1 MKYLVLKNLNSNK
14 ASDRLRISPWI
25 EIAKSNGFSIIY
37 WKNWFNLLSTYFKY
51 KNSKIIFLLS
61 KEFTLKGLFIA
72 LLSTKK
78 NKKVIIDICDLHIF
92 RTRIDIR
99 HYFKNQLGKIIIR
112 KSNLIIVPNN
122 IMSSSIMKI
131 YNQRLISVVP
141 DGLDI
146 KFLPNYCS
154 IFCKNNTL
162 KVGWFGTSGF
172 KTYNLK
178 IEFQKSDS
186 FIELLKFIDFAEENK
201 QKVEFILFT
210 DNTIELKNE
219 LHKYSFYEYIKIKL
233 IKYDINQIE
242 DFFNSI
248 EYVLLTYGDSSYVQ
262 NKSTNRLDTSIW
274 LGKQVITYREP
285 ISWIENKNYTRNSYF
300 RTTNLNEILS
310 ILKKKE
316 KIHKNGVIIKEIN
329 SQIEFGL
336 NERIKIIN
344 NIF

>member
-37 WKNWFNLLSTYFKY
+37 WKNWFNLLYIYFKY

-78 NKKVIIDICDLHIF
+78 NKKVIIDICDLHIL

-99 HYFKNQLGKIIIR
+99 HYFKTQLGKIIIR

-131 YNQRLISVVP
+131 YDQRLISIVP

-154 IFCKNNTL
+154 IFCKNNIL

-178 IEFQKSDS
+178 IEFQKSES
-186 FIELLKFIDFAEENK
+186 FFELLKFIDFAEENK

-210 DNTIELKNE
+210 DNIIELKNE
-219 LHKYSFYEYIKIKL
+219 LHKYSLYEYIKIKL

-248 EYVLLTYGDSSYVQ
+248 EYVLLTYGDSLFLQ
-262 NKSTNRLDTSIW
+262 NKSTNRLDTAIW

-285 ISWIENKNYTRNSYF
+285 IAWIDNKNYTRNSYF
-300 RTTNLNEILS
+300 RTTNFSKILS
-310 ILKKKE
+310 ILNNKE
-316 KIHKNGVIIKEIN
+316 KINKNGAIIKEIN

-336 NERIKIIN
+336 NERNKIIN